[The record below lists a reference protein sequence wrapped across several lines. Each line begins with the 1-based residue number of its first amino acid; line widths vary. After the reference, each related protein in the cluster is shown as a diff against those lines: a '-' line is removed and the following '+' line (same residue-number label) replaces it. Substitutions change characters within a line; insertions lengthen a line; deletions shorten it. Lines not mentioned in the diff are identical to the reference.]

1 MNNLVDA
8 GSVQSIFT
16 FTEGNLKVRNT
27 VSNYSQAITTRSVR
41 TGKWYY
47 ECYINEKPWVSL
59 LDDWLDGWK
68 TKWTWGK

>member
-8 GSVQSIFT
+8 GSAQSIFT

-27 VSNYSQAITTRSVR
+27 ASNYSQAITTRSVR

-47 ECYINEKPWVSL
+47 ECYINEAGIP